1 MIMKKMILILGL
13 VLVDANADLYPVYGL
28 DGRKLGVE
36 ECSLV
41 TECASNARRKY
52 SQQTVLVN
60 EKNVRSMYSNSQIS
74 EKSQDTIWTDLKDT
88 VIWIATEKNKI
99 ESICVND
106 SNVGMWVVLNGS
118 HRVQSDNCMQIHSGN
133 IVGISTFQI
142 VSEKNDVYTFNVLT
156 GLNYIDL
163 SKSVHLLGFHGDEYQ
178 KKELVVYTDPIKEYA
193 NRIYPDPE
201 RKESI
206 NEVLIVDKYPV
217 TNCDFIQVLWDS
229 IPRVSMS
236 KNENMTRYHNH
247 WIERKEKMI
256 KNERC
261 DTHDSA
267 AIKIYLYDALIYANA
282 RSVRD
287 GFEPVYKFEKIK
299 QKNHIP
305 SLYEN
310 GDFDV
315 FTMSFFEKY
324 EDSDADWLRVKVDKS
339 ADGYRLPYYDEWMAL
354 ARGGTANRRYIW
366 GENEDPAIASQ
377 YAWFGAGKV
386 ISEKYGVYQQ
396 DSRPVGMLKPNA
408 YGLYDMLGLVCENVM
423 LPGKSIFANE
433 ITSCKGGFLYDSLE
447 KLNFGAHEDNWNAGY
462 GGYQGLRLV
471 RQIK

>member
-1 MIMKKMILILGL
+1 MMKIWCVISMLVVSLYAENYIVLRIDGKKVGEEPCFDFKECINRINSKYSKNVFLLEKNDKMYRGQQ
-13 VLVDANADLYPVYGL
+13 
-28 DGRKLGVE
+28 
-36 ECSLV
+36 
-41 TECASNARRKY
+41 NARNIASRD
-52 SQQTVLVN
+52 TVYISSDDSISWIEM
-60 EKNVRSMYSNSQIS
+60 EKNS
-74 EKSQDTIWTDLKDT
+74 L
-88 VIWIATEKNKI
+88 
-99 ESICVND
+99 ESLCL
-106 SNVGMWVVLNGS
+106 SSRLTGMWVLS
-118 HRVQSDNCMQIHSGN
+118 DSLYSIQSDNCVQINTGN
-133 IVGISTFQI
+133 VIKLSTVKYI
-142 VSEKNDVYTFNVLT
+142 ENDGKVNIINVLV
-156 GLNYIDL
+156 GMKLIDL
-163 SKSVHLLGFHGDEYQ
+163 SKTTHLLGFYG
-178 KKELVVYTDPIKEYA
+178 KEYDLKEKVIYSDPLKDFN

-287 GFEPVYKFEKIK
+287 GFEPVYKFERIR
-299 QKNHIP
+299 QKNYIP

-324 EDSDADWLRVKVDKS
+324 EDSDANWLRVKVDKS
-339 ADGYRLPYYDEWMAL
+339 ANGYRLPYYDEWMAL

>member
-1 MIMKKMILILGL
+1 MNKIALILMMFIF
-13 VLVDANADLYPVYGL
+13 
-28 DGRKLGVE
+28 
-36 ECSLV
+36 SLV
-41 TECASNARRKY
+41 FASEYSVYNLNGKVLGNLKCDKATDCAQNANLKY
-52 SQQTVLVN
+52 KQAVLLVSQKKNGTQTNWLSLKVD
-60 EKNVRSMYSNSQIS
+60 
-74 EKSQDTIWTDLKDT
+74 SQDTIHFSMDENINW
-88 VIWIATEKNKI
+88 VEMEKNGI
-99 ESICVND
+99 ESICVED
-106 SNVGMWVVLNGS
+106 SSIGTWFVSDLS
-118 HRVQSDNCMQIHSGN
+118 YRLQSDNCLQIQAGGLTRFAS
-133 IVGISTFQI
+133 VRYMR
-142 VSEKNDVYTFNVLT
+142 KNDAFFKFNILI
-156 GLNYIDL
+156 GEKKIDL
-163 SKSVHLLGFHGDEYQ
+163 TNKEHLLGYFGDEY
-178 KKELVVYTDPIKEYA
+178 KLNRRVVYSDPQKDFN

-287 GFEPVYKFEKIK
+287 GFEPVYKFERIR
-299 QKNHIP
+299 QKNYIP

-324 EDSDADWLRVKVDKS
+324 EDSDANWLRVKVDKS
-339 ADGYRLPYYDEWMAL
+339 ANGYRLPYYDEWMAL